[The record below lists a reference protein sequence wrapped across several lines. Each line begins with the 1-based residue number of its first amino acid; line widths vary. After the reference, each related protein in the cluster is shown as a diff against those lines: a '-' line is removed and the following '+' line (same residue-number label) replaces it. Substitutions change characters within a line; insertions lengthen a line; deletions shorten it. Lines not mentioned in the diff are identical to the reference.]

1 MPAPLRACWLKSSGD
16 GSTVTS
22 GELLARID
30 TAGKAAAAATA
41 PPPPRARRP
50 GRRCRAAAAAPASTS
65 AAGVASP
72 AAAKILAEKGVDA
85 AAVAGTGRDGR
96 VTKGDALAASAAAPA
111 RPPPLRSRP
120 RRCRWTAVRNSAC
133 R

>member
-1 MPAPLRACWLKSSGD
+1 MLAEIVKGD

-41 PPPPRARRP
+41 PPPPRPPP
-50 GRRCRAAAAAPASTS
+50 GRRCRAAAAASTS

-72 AAAKILAEKGVDA
+72 AAAKILAEGVDA

-96 VTKGDALAASAAAPA
+96 VTGRRPGRQRRRAAKAAAAPVA
-111 RPPPLRSRP
+111 P

>member
-1 MPAPLRACWLKSSGD
+1 MPAPASGVLAEIVKGD

-41 PPPPRARRP
+41 PPPPRPPPRPPLPRRP
-50 GRRCRAAAAAPASTS
+50 PPRAASTS

-72 AAAKILAEKGVDA
+72 AAAKILAERA
-85 AAVAGTGRDGR
+85 WTP
-96 VTKGDALAASAAAPA
+96 LPWPAPA
-111 RPPPLRSRP
+111 
-120 RRCRWTAVRNSAC
+120 AMAA
-133 R
+133 

>member
-1 MPAPLRACWLKSSGD
+1 MLAEIVKGD

-30 TAGKAAAAATA
+30 TAGKAAAAA
-41 PPPPRARRP
+41 
-50 GRRCRAAAAAPASTS
+50 AAAAQAAAPRRRRRAASTS

-96 VTKGDALAASAAAPA
+96 VTKGDALAASAAAP
-111 RPPPLRSRP
+111 PPPLRSRP